1 MLIGNGEEM
10 TGFGDLG
17 ARGVH
22 RPDQHSGPCGTA
34 WKACRGRA
42 WPMPKGPARE
52 AALVACNQQA
62 KRCAQANPGLGD
74 FGDLG
79 WGWRSIGRGIK
90 KVGKATYKVG
100 ALSTKAAM
108 KVANATASSL
118 CKKGGST
125 SGTSSAFC
133 KAMAAKNYVAA
144 RQYLP
149 DAVSY
154 ASKKAKLEKEV
165 AAVQAARAGG
175 DEGVSGFG
183 AARHNPV
190 KQAAYRQCIMRMMAD
205 GAVPYSDAKDMCS
218 SELEGLNDSDV
229 NLLAALDG
237 ANPDDLAFAL
247 AGVDPAEIGSFAG
260 ADLMYLAAPAAVAV
274 VAGVWI
280 LLRG

>member
-17 ARGVH
+17 FG
-22 RPDQHSGPCGTA
+22 
-34 WKACRGRA
+34 WK
-42 WPMPKGPARE
+42 
-52 AALVACNQQA
+52 
-62 KRCAQANPGLGD
+62 
-74 FGDLG
+74 
-79 WGWRSIGRGIK
+79 SIGRGLK
-90 KVGKATYKVG
+90 KAAKATYKVS
-100 ALSTKAAM
+100 AMPAKLAM
-108 KVANATASSL
+108 KAANATASSL
-118 CKKGGST
+118 CRGSGPT
-125 SGTSSAFC
+125 GSDRDAKTASSFC
-133 KAMAAKNYVAA
+133 KAMKAKDYVAA
-144 RQYLP
+144 RKFLP
-149 DAVSY
+149 DATAY
-154 ASKKAKLEKEV
+154 AAKKAKLEKTV
-165 AAVQAARAGG
+165 AAVQAANASKQGS
-175 DEGVSGFG
+175 DEDEVSGFG